1 VAKRKWAARFI
12 RPRHILEMLR
22 GADRLGVGV
31 RPAAQ
36 QRRPLGP
43 LEEHPAEVVHLL
55 EDFDPGR

>member
-1 VAKRKWAARFI
+1 VGFI
-12 RPRHILEMLR
+12 RPRHILEVLR

-36 QRRPLGP
+36 QRRPLVP